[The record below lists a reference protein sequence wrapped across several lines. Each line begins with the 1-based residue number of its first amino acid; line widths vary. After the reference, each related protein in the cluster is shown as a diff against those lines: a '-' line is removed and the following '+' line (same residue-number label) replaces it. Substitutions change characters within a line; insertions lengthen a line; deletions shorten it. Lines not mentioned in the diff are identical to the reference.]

1 MEEMGRP
8 LVSIITINYNNAA
21 VTEELIESLNQV
33 SYPNFE
39 VLVIDNGSAENPDR
53 IKQRYPYITLIKTGK
68 NLGFAGGNNVGF
80 QQAKGKYFLM
90 LNNDTEVEPDF
101 ITPLVDKLES
111 DPKAGV
117 ISSKLIYYNSDGI
130 IQYAGSTPM
139 NMLTGRSKFIGQK
152 EKDSGQYNSCY
163 PTHFCH
169 GAAMMIPRKVVNEV
183 GLMADLYFLYYEELD
198 FCERIRKAGYTLW
211 FAGLS
216 KVLHKES
223 MSVGK
228 ESALK
233 AYYMTRNR
241 LLFLR
246 RNGKGIKL
254 AASLAF
260 FTFVSMPKNM
270 LTYASQK
277 RYDLLKAALSGY
289 IWNWHNGNI
298 HSNPKLEQA

>member
-21 VTEELIESLNQV
+21 VTEELIESLQQV

-39 VLVIDNGSAENPDR
+39 ILVIDNGSDESPDR
-53 IKQRYPYITLIKTGK
+53 IKQRYPHINLIKTGK
-68 NLGFAGGNNVGF
+68 NLGFAGGNNIGF
-80 QQAKGKYFLM
+80 QHAKGKYFLM
-90 LNNDTEVEPDF
+90 LNNDTEVESDF
-101 ITPLVDKLES
+101 INPLVDKLES

-117 ISSKLIYYNSDGI
+117 VSSKLIYFNSDSI
-130 IQYAGSTPM
+130 IQYAGSTSM
-139 NMLTGRSKFIGQK
+139 NMFTGRSKFIGQK
-152 EKDSGQYNSCY
+152 EKDSGQYNACY

-169 GAAMMIPRKVVNEV
+169 GAAMMIPRKVVQEV

-211 FAGLS
+211 YTGLS

-228 ESALK
+228 ESTIK

-246 RNGKGIKL
+246 RNGKGAQL

-260 FTFVSMPKNM
+260 FTFISMPKNI

-277 RYDLLKAALSGY
+277 RYDLLKAALAGY
-289 IWNWHNGNI
+289 IWNWKNANI

>member
-1 MEEMGRP
+1 MEDKRKP
-8 LVSIITINYNNAA
+8 LVSIITINFNNAA
-21 VTEELIESLNQV
+21 VTEELIASLQQV
-33 SYPNFE
+33 TYPNFE
-39 VLVIDNGSAENPDR
+39 ILVIDNGSSENPDR
-53 IKQRYPYITLIKTGK
+53 IKERYPYINLIKTGK

-101 ITPLVDKLES
+101 INPLVDKLES

-117 ISSKLIYYNSDGI
+117 VSSKLIYFNSDSI

-152 EKDSGQYNSCY
+152 EKDSGQYNGCY
-163 PTHFCH
+163 PTYFCH
-169 GAAMMIPRKVVNEV
+169 GAAMMIPRKVVEEV

-211 FAGLS
+211 YTGLS

-228 ESALK
+228 ESTLK

-246 RNGKGIKL
+246 RNGRGMKL

-270 LTYASQK
+270 LSYASRK
-277 RYDLLKAALSGY
+277 RYDLLKATFAGY
-289 IWNWHNGNI
+289 LWNWNNGNI